1 MTVRLITPPAAE
13 PVTLEMARLHTRAEA
28 VEDDALLTVLI
39 TAARQQ
45 GEGVTRRV
53 FGESVWEVETGP
65 LTAPLRL
72 PLVPCMAVESVTVGG
87 EAVDTGLYGFT
98 PSGLLPQESPLRA
111 AFIPGPDAQSTF
123 CLRYETYL
131 LYSAVVR
138 FKLTVIDKSGFGHTA
153 FKPALQSPGVGFGQV
168 VAGIHGNDRT
178 LRLNSGFQIRGNKNF
193 KKGGRFRVNHHD
205 WRI

>member
-53 FGESVWEVETGP
+53 FGESVWEEETGP

-98 PSGLLPQESPLRA
+98 PSGLSPQESPLRA
-111 AFIPGPDAQSTF
+111 AFIPGPDFPQG
-123 CLRYETYL
+123 ET
-131 LYSAVVR
+131 V
-138 FKLTVIDKSGFGHTA
+138 LTVRAGYPADRFPEPIRQWMLVRIGTLYEQRESFAVGSNFNEFGRS
-153 FKPALQSPGVGFGQV
+153 FVDCLLDPYV
-168 VAGIHGNDRT
+168 VAG
-178 LRLNSGFQIRGNKNF
+178 GF
-193 KKGGRFRVNHHD
+193 
-205 WRI
+205 

>member
-98 PSGLLPQESPLRA
+98 PSGLSPQESPLRA
-111 AFIPGPDAQSTF
+111 AFIPGPGFSAGGNRADGEGGLSRRQVPGTDPPVDAGADRDA
-123 CLRYETYL
+123 LR
-131 LYSAVVR
+131 
-138 FKLTVIDKSGFGHTA
+138 TA
-153 FKPALQSPGVGFGQV
+153 GELCRGVELQ
-168 VAGIHGNDRT
+168 
-178 LRLNSGFQIRGNKNF
+178 
-193 KKGGRFRVNHHD
+193 
-205 WRI
+205 

>member
-65 LTAPLRL
+65 LTFPFRL
-72 PLVPCMAVESVTVGG
+72 PLVPCMAVASVTVGG
-87 EAVDTGLYGFT
+87 EAVDAGLYGFT
-98 PSGLLPQESPLRA
+98 PSGLSPQESPLRA
-111 AFIPGPDAQSTF
+111 AFIPGPDF
-123 CLRYETYL
+123 PPC
-131 LYSAVVR
+131 
-138 FKLTVIDKSGFGHTA
+138 
-153 FKPALQSPGVGFGQV
+153 
-168 VAGIHGNDRT
+168 
-178 LRLNSGFQIRGNKNF
+178 
-193 KKGGRFRVNHHD
+193 
-205 WRI
+205 

>member
-65 LTAPLRL
+65 LTSPFRL
-72 PLVPCMAVESVTVGG
+72 PLVPCMAVASVTVGG
-87 EAVDTGLYGFT
+87 EAVDAVLLDMNFT
-98 PSGLLPQESPLRA
+98 A
-111 AFIPGPDAQSTF
+111 
-123 CLRYETYL
+123 
-131 LYSAVVR
+131 
-138 FKLTVIDKSGFGHTA
+138 
-153 FKPALQSPGVGFGQV
+153 GVNNGNE
-168 VAGIHGNDRT
+168 GI
-178 LRLNSGFQIRGNKNF
+178 RL
-193 KKGGRFRVNHHD
+193 
-205 WRI
+205 

>member
-65 LTAPLRL
+65 LTSPFRL

-87 EAVDTGLYGFT
+87 EAVDAGLYGFT
-98 PSGLLPQESPLRA
+98 PSGLSPQESPLRA
-111 AFIPGPDAQSTF
+111 AFIPGPDFPQGKT
-123 CLRYETYL
+123 
-131 LYSAVVR
+131 V
-138 FKLTVIDKSGFGHTA
+138 LTVRAGY
-153 FKPALQSPGVGFGQV
+153 PAERFPEPIRQWMLVRIGTLYEQRESFAVGANFNQFDRTFVDCLLDPYV
-168 VAGIHGNDRT
+168 VAG
-178 LRLNSGFQIRGNKNF
+178 GF
-193 KKGGRFRVNHHD
+193 
-205 WRI
+205 